1 MPDQLQLR
9 GGTTVQHSTFTGSSK
24 EVTVDTTKKTAVVH
38 DGSTVGGNPL
48 MREDASNS
56 ALALGSA
63 AAPSLKWDAN
73 TGIYSPGA
81 DQVAVATNG
90 TGRLFVNSNG
100 DIGLG
105 TSSPDPF
112 ARFYTRN
119 IGLSSSGSTSLQ
131 INAATGSNA
140 IIDLGVNS
148 ARTAGI
154 TSNVSETQFT
164 TLTAT
169 PILVGT
175 NGGERVRIT
184 SAGLVGIGASA
195 PSSKLDVTVPV
206 NIPSTGSPDAGSF
219 ITARGNTTSV
229 GYGPSFSLS
238 NSSGVK
244 ETFWRI
250 SAVTASGNNG
260 DLVFNGYNGGADYPE
275 RLRITAGGLVGIGST
290 APQAKLH
297 VNTGTNENLY
307 VGSLG
312 GSGAGVY
319 LAAVNDSG
327 SANIPLNIGSAS
339 NIRFAINGTEAA
351 RIDSSRRL
359 LVGTSTVLTS
369 GFVSIQFDGN
379 AYNGITLKTTYAS
392 NASNYLAF
400 TGSGGALA
408 GYIQQTGSTTVS
420 YVTTSDYRLKEN
432 VSLIGDSITRLQQL
446 KPRRFN
452 FISEPDRIVDGFLA
466 HEAQDI
472 VPEAITGEKD
482 AVDADGNPVFQG
494 IDQSKL
500 VPLLTAALQEAI
512 AKIETLEQRLT
523 AAGID

>member
-1 MPDQLQLR
+1 
-9 GGTTVQHSTFTGSSK
+9 
-24 EVTVDTTKKTAVVH
+24 
-38 DGSTVGGNPL
+38 
-48 MREDASNS
+48 
-56 ALALGSA
+56 
-63 AAPSLKWDAN
+63 
-73 TGIYSPGA
+73 
-81 DQVAVATNG
+81 
-90 TGRLFVNSNG
+90 
-100 DIGLG
+100 
-105 TSSPDPF
+105 
-112 ARFYTRN
+112 
-119 IGLSSSGSTSLQ
+119 
-131 INAATGSNA
+131 
-140 IIDLGVNS
+140 
-148 ARTAGI
+148 
-154 TSNVSETQFT
+154 
-164 TLTAT
+164 
-169 PILVGT
+169 
-175 NGGERVRIT
+175 
-184 SAGLVGIGASA
+184 
-195 PSSKLDVTVPV
+195 
-206 NIPSTGSPDAGSF
+206 
-219 ITARGNTTSV
+219 
-229 GYGPSFSLS
+229 
-238 NSSGVK
+238 
-244 ETFWRI
+244 
-250 SAVTASGNNG
+250 
-260 DLVFNGYNGGADYPE
+260 
-275 RLRITAGGLVGIGST
+275 
-290 APQAKLH
+290 
-297 VNTGTNENLY
+297 
-307 VGSLG
+307 
-312 GSGAGVY
+312 
-319 LAAVNDSG
+319 VNDSG